1 MRYLFTII
9 LLTISTFSFS
19 QDLTATYLVKYKRVK
34 SSSVSNNNMMPPP
47 PPPPP
52 YYSKLYVKDGQTIY
66 YEYMDATIVS
76 KEGRDE
82 ISTEYSDLKSKEIII
97 TDALLTGKGYEIQ
110 KINDWKVQ
118 KEAINIQGMKAYLAT
133 KTITNDGKKQ
143 VVKAYFVP
151 QISIPSGPSIY
162 CGLPGL
168 VVRVELPNEIISLVS
183 YTKGPVRNFKYIDT
197 TTIKLLDKHQF
208 MEQRMSAMENNF
220 MSIIEK
226 RAAHQKE
233 DKAYRSK

>member
-1 MRYLFTII
+1 MRYIFITI

-19 QDLTATYLVKYKRVK
+19 QDFTATYLVKFKMAK
-34 SSSVSNNNMMPPP
+34 SSSVSNNMPPP

-52 YYSKLYVKDGQTIY
+52 YYSKLQVKDGQTIY

-76 KEGRDE
+76 KQGRDE
-82 ISTEYSDLKSKEIII
+82 ISTEYSDLKSKKVIT
-97 TDALLTGKGYEIQ
+97 TDALLTGKGFVTQ
-110 KINDWKVQ
+110 KITDWKVQ
-118 KEAINIQGMKAYLAT
+118 KEAIDVKGMKAYLAT
-133 KTITNDGKKQ
+133 KTINNDGVEQ
-143 VVKAYFVP
+143 VIKAYFVP

-183 YTKGPVRNFKYIDT
+183 YSRESISNFKYIDT
-197 TTIKLLDKHQF
+197 TSIKLLDKHQF

-233 DKAYRSK
+233 DKAYRAK